1 MELQKA
7 MEMLRDDNNKLDI
20 LEILW
25 IKFTEDFLLEDY
37 YNSKLKE
44 LPKWEYFLSD
54 LDGTFFRWVLQKEA
68 ISLFVKYVR
77 KQNILEYNIDEY
89 TEFCKDLKYF
99 DILEKQAYNKEV
111 QFFEYLHAGIY
122 LLIKHRGLVVWSDY
136 KKYLKN
142 SFLLK
147 EKITPYRF
155 SFQKLKEVID
165 SGKNFLFISW
175 APNFIFD
182 IYLDIL
188 KEYVEKNIWPS
199 AANNIYGFWTK
210 INIDNFTL
218 TPLWWPHHKSKFID
232 ILKEKNILTSAI
244 GWMGDTSS
252 DFWISYKL
260 DPWSDFYFVNPDKRV
275 ITWYDDKIQSDIN
288 YHLIFERK
296 DLIYEMKKEDIT
308 LL

>member
-1 MELQKA
+1 MELEKA
-7 MEMLRDDNNKLDI
+7 MEMLNDKNNKLDI
-20 LEILW
+20 LEILG
-25 IKFTEDFLLEDY
+25 IKFQEDY
-37 YNSKLKE
+37 LSEKYYTDKLNQ
-44 LPKWEYFLSD
+44 LPKGEYFLSD

-68 ISLFVKYVR
+68 ISLFVKFVK
-77 KQNILEYNIDEY
+77 KQNFLEYELSDY
-89 TEFCKDLKYF
+89 TEFLKDLKYF

-111 QFFEYLHAGIY
+111 PFFEYLHAGIY
-122 LLIKHRGLVVWSDY
+122 LLIKHRWLVNWQDY

-142 SFLLK
+142 SFILK

-155 SFQKLKEVID
+155 SFEKLKEVID
-165 SGKNFLFISW
+165 SWKNFLFISW

-188 KEYVEKNIWPS
+188 KEYVEKHISPS
-199 AANNIYGFWTK
+199 AANNIYWVWTK
-210 INIDNFTL
+210 INIENFTL
-218 TPLWWPHHKSKFID
+218 TPLWWPHHKSNFID
-232 ILKEKNILTSAI
+232 ILKDKNILTSAI
-244 GWMGDTSS
+244 WWMGDTCS

-260 DPWSDFYFVNPDKRV
+260 DPGSDFYFVNPDKRV
-275 ITWYDDKIQSDIN
+275 ITWYDDKIQTDIN